1 MTRRSPMQYGFSLA
15 LFSLACSLPG
25 AAMAQSMLTGF
36 ALREAPLRTQPMAS
50 FSGVSSSGWADPGTG
65 SGAGAAAAG
74 ASAVSIPSAGYS
86 PMSSFAVTVKASTTG
101 IGLDVATALSRH
113 FGIRT
118 GDSYFG
124 YNTSFTDSGLNITG
138 SLHLQ
143 GASASLDIFPFH
155 NSFRISPG
163 ITYNNKNRMDATL
176 LVPGGQS
183 FSLGDGG
190 NYTSDP
196 SNPIHGT
203 ASFVFGNSFAPRLTM
218 GVGSI
223 LPRFGRVSFPL
234 EMGVQYTAAPQVK
247 LAITGNSCGNQTQSD
262 GSTSYGCGSVDQTNV
277 AQEQSELQN
286 DISPLRFY
294 PIVSLGVSFRFGRSA
309 VAR

>member
-1 MTRRSPMQYGFSLA
+1 
-15 LFSLACSLPG
+15 
-25 AAMAQSMLTGF
+25 
-36 ALREAPLRTQPMAS
+36 MAS
-50 FSGVSSSGWADPGTG
+50 FSGVSSSAWADPGTG
-65 SGAGAAAAG
+65 TGAGAAAAG
-74 ASAVSIPSAGYS
+74 GASAASIPAAGYS

-101 IGLDVATALSRH
+101 VGLDMATALTRH

-118 GDSYFG
+118 GASYFS
-124 YNTSFTDSGLNITG
+124 YNTSLTDSGLNITG

-203 ASFVFGNSFAPRLTM
+203 ASFVFGKSIAPRLTM

-247 LAITGNSCGNQTQSD
+247 LAITGNSCGSQTQSD
-262 GSTSYGCGSVDQTNV
+262 GSTGYGCGSVDQTNV